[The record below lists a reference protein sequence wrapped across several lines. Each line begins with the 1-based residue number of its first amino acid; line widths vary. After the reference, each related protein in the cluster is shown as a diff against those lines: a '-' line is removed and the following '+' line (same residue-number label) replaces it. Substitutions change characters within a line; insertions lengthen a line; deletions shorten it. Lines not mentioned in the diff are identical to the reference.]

1 MRLVEEPSKSLKALY
16 HTEQVKKKTHLFQN
30 IFINLPWFDKNNQ
43 TIIRTNT
50 VKLV

>member
-16 HTEQVKKKTHLFQN
+16 HTEQVLKKKHLFQN

-50 VKLV
+50 VKRV